1 MCTRDR
7 GVTFLWR
14 FSQSPAPVS
23 DPTFSAVAQPDYYCH
38 AVSWAAGQGITT
50 GVSPDVFAPDSVCT
64 RAQIVTF
71 LYRALKP

>member
-1 MCTRDR
+1 MLKVQDGCHNFCTYCIIPYAR
-7 GVTFLWR
+7 GPVRSMALE
-14 FSQSPAPVS
+14 PAV
-23 DPTFSAVAQPDYYCH
+23 DQAR
-38 AVSWAAGQGITT
+38 